1 MQYSV
6 PLLLISENSTIQWM
20 PWHASSDRN
29 TMWKVIWIELT
40 QIPFLNFPKCS
51 QCVIFF
57 LVAYTQDVLR
67 VKGRCYQSMKNSE
80 PPHTL
85 EADITTA
92 SKILKGRC
100 SCVAGAGGFY
110 YHIIVL
116 LFYLSHCKQ
125 SGLKAISDGLTCTS
139 LPQRWSIPCERKIQN
154 KVIQNIWVKKP
165 QLGTNYSN

>member
-1 MQYSV
+1 
-6 PLLLISENSTIQWM
+6 
-20 PWHASSDRN
+20 
-29 TMWKVIWIELT
+29 
-40 QIPFLNFPKCS
+40 
-51 QCVIFF
+51 
-57 LVAYTQDVLR
+57 
-67 VKGRCYQSMKNSE
+67 MKNSE

>member
-1 MQYSV
+1 MF
-6 PLLLISENSTIQWM
+6 
-20 PWHASSDRN
+20 
-29 TMWKVIWIELT
+29 TM
-40 QIPFLNFPKCS
+40 CY
-51 QCVIFF
+51 FF
-57 LVAYTQDVLR
+57 LVAYSQDVLR

-116 LFYLSHCKQ
+116 LFYPSHCKQ

-154 KVIQNIWVKKP
+154 KVIQNKWVKKP